1 MLATLILAYASVILF
16 KKWVIIYL
24 FLIQPASFS
33 FLKKQKWK
41 WMFCSLMWINATT
54 CFVTWNGYN
63 LDFFQSFFP
72 TSPLNM
78 WKSTILPL
86 LFLIVFIS
94 EHSTTTSF
102 NTVNTESSL
111 TQHRWVPDT
120 QCSKSCK
127 IGTQIRI
134 RQCNTQFGDN
144 RNGQCESNGSKNT
157 DSRYCNQYTCK

>member
-63 LDFFQSFFP
+63 LDFFQSFFS

-111 TQHRWVPDT
+111 TQHRWVSDRKSRHA
-120 QCSKSCK
+120 QSKLVGELPNCH
-127 IGTQIRI
+127 
-134 RQCNTQFGDN
+134 
-144 RNGQCESNGSKNT
+144 KN
-157 DSRYCNQYTCK
+157 C

>member
-63 LDFFQSFFP
+63 LDFFQSFFS
-72 TSPLNM
+72 TSTLNM
-78 WKSTILPL
+78 WTSTILPL

-94 EHSTTTSF
+94 ATTSF
-102 NTVNTESSL
+102 NTVNTESSF

-127 IGTQIRI
+127 KVQIERI
-134 RQCNTQFGDN
+134 CLPQRFF
-144 RNGQCESNGSKNT
+144 
-157 DSRYCNQYTCK
+157 